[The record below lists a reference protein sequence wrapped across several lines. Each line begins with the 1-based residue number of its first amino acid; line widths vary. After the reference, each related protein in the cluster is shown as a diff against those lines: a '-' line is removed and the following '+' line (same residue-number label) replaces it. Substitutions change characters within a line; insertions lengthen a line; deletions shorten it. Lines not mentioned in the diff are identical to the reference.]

1 MIRTLNEMMHESGCI
16 ERGVSISY
24 PEAKSYINGDWESG
38 EGEEFGVMNPT
49 TNNLFGVC
57 RDCTLKQV
65 QQAFGAAR
73 LSQKYWHEEIGVLEK
88 REILDE
94 FARLLNQH
102 RGVLT
107 RILTEE
113 MGKTAHTADADVE
126 ETIHAVQH
134 FRDALHLG
142 MAGEYR
148 HAQLRDKKAIS
159 ERFPYGNVLIIKPW
173 NFLALSWWS
182 ACPSVAAGNAGIIK
196 VSKETPF
203 MLNASLL
210 LFYEAVR
217 KVLGKEAERVNSILQ
232 LIHGRGSITGEWALL
247 HGDYDMVAFTGG
259 LETGRKAAVVAAGRM
274 KRFHS
279 ELGGHGAIIVLDDFD
294 LNKASDEIIL
304 AAFGDAGQRCVTT
317 KVVFAQETIA
327 DKLLAMVIEKAKKLR
342 IGDPGN
348 VETKLGPII
357 SREALQGIFEQ
368 IELTKAGLGRDPILG
383 GFALRNNYTIKKAL
397 GMGFNI
403 GEEIISGGAKEGY
416 FMVPT
421 IFTEVSYGVCAMD
434 EEIFGPVLCFNRIA
448 GRDRKE
454 VLEKAVQLINQSRYG
469 LSNACLTWD
478 ARLLFWAYDHTETG
492 IWYGGRGTTG
502 AEVPGFFG
510 GVKESGQG
518 REAYGL
524 EEYSYIKQGWLDL
537 HPVTRLAQT
546 GAKEKTAKALEK
558 AQSIFS

>member
-1 MIRTLNEMMHESGCI
+1 MKTLNEMMYESGCI
-16 ERGVSISY
+16 EKGINVSY
-24 PEAKSYINGDWESG
+24 PEAKSYIAGKWESG
-38 EGEEFGVMNPT
+38 EGKDFGVMNPT
-49 TNNLFGVC
+49 TNSLLGVC
-57 RDCTLKQV
+57 RDCNPEQIHR
-65 QQAFGAAR
+65 AFKAAR
-73 LSQKYWHEEIGVLEK
+73 TSQKYWHEEVGVLEK

-94 FARLLNQH
+94 FAHLLGQYK
-102 RGVLT
+102 GELT

-113 MGKTAHTADADVE
+113 MGKTAYTADADVE

-134 FRDALHLG
+134 FRDVLHLG

-148 HAQLRDKKAIS
+148 NAQLRDKKAINK
-159 ERFPYGNVLIIKPW
+159 RFPYGNILIIKPW

-217 KVLGKEAERVNSILQ
+217 KVLGDEAQQVNSILQ
-232 LIHGRGSITGEWALL
+232 LIHGRGSTTGEFALQ

-259 LETGRKAAVVAAGRM
+259 IDTGRKVATIAANRM

-294 LNKASDEIIL
+294 LDKASDEIIL

-317 KVVFAQETIA
+317 KVVFAQDTIA
-327 DKLLAMVIEKAKKLR
+327 DKLLDLVIEKAKQLR

-348 VETKLGPII
+348 VETKLGPIV
-357 SREALQGIFEQ
+357 SYDALKRIYAQ
-368 IELTKAGLGRDPILG
+368 IDKTRQELGREPVLG
-383 GFALRNNYTIKKAL
+383 GICLRNGCAVGKAL
-397 GMGFNI
+397 EMGFNI
-403 GEEIISGGAKEGY
+403 GEEIIKGGAQEGY
-416 FMVPT
+416 FIVPT
-421 IFTEVSYGVCAMD
+421 IFTDVPYGVCAMD
-434 EEIFGPVLCFNRIA
+434 EEIFGPVLCFNTVS
-448 GRDRKE
+448 GRDREE
-454 VLEKAVQLINQSRYG
+454 VLKKAVHLVNQSPYG

-502 AEVPGFFG
+502 AEVPGKFG
-510 GVKESGQG
+510 GVKESGEG

-537 HPVTRLAQT
+537 YPVTRLAQT
-546 GAKEKTAKALEK
+546 GAKEKIAKSLRK
-558 AQSIFS
+558 VQSIFS